1 MKKTLMLLLPAAAHL
16 LFCGTIDLLQR
27 ESMELPVA
35 QYRTVQFSVPEYQ
48 AEDAVLL
55 GDLEVSPD
63 TASLELILVHI
74 DDYMRW
80 ERGAGQV
87 DTLAYKRMG
96 SGSFSMELP
105 GLGDYVLVVSNR
117 GNYRPAAAELDLVL
131 DFSGSGDSGDPLPSA
146 MRLALLLMM
155 AGAVAFAIGSVLVNW
170 MNRRKRKN

>member
-1 MKKTLMLLLPAAAHL
+1 MKTVLLLFLPVTAHL
-16 LFCGTIDLLQR
+16 LFGGSMDLLQR
-27 ESMELPVA
+27 ELMELPVA

-55 GDLEVSPD
+55 GDLEISPD

-87 DTLAYKRMG
+87 DTLAYRKMG
-96 SGSFSMELP
+96 SGNFSMELS

-117 GNYRPAAAELDLVL
+117 GNYRPATAVMNLVL
-131 DFSGSGDSGDPLPSA
+131 NFSGSGDTGDPLPSA

-155 AGAVAFAIGSVLVNW
+155 AGAVVFAIGSVLVNYLH
-170 MNRRKRKN
+170 RRKKRN

>member
-1 MKKTLMLLLPAAAHL
+1 M
-16 LFCGTIDLLQR
+16 LFCGALNLLQR
-27 ESMELPVA
+27 ERMELPVA

-63 TASLELILVHI
+63 TTSLELILVHI

-80 ERGAGQV
+80 EKGIGPV
-87 DTLAYKRMG
+87 DTLALKQMS
-96 SGSFSMELP
+96 SGDFSMELP

-117 GNYRPAAAELDLVL
+117 GNYRPATVVLDLVL
-131 DFSGSGDSGDPLPSA
+131 DFSGSGDTGDPLPSA

-155 AGAVAFAIGSVLVNW
+155 AGAVAFAIGSVMVNFL
-170 MNRRKRKN
+170 NRRKRRN